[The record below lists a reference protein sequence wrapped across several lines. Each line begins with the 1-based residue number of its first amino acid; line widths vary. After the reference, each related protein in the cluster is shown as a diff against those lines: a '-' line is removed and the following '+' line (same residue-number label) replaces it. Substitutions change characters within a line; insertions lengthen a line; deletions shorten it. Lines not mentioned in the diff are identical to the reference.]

1 MAFLTLQQKRNELE
15 SLATFLND
23 IDLSAEVIDAA
34 EESED
39 KLLLV
44 EFPGKDGPA
53 QTMEELERVLI
64 GRIIQLPEEE
74 VYTKYLM
81 LYTQIPA
88 ELEDKDE
95 LSILKLLNEWN
106 RKAFTGSFFYSKE
119 DGDETCQIQY
129 KALIASADDEPFDEG
144 VVGETIINFGMI
156 YEEVKEAF
164 EKL

>member
-1 MAFLTLQQKRNELE
+1 MAFLTLQQKQDELE
-15 SLATFLND
+15 SLAAFLNE

-53 QTMEELERVLI
+53 KDMEELESVLI
-64 GRIIQLPEEE
+64 GRIIQLPEDE

-88 ELEDKDE
+88 ELDDTDE
-95 LSILKLLNEWN
+95 LSVLRLLNEWN
-106 RKAFTGSFFYSKE
+106 RRTFTGSFFYSKE
-119 DGDETCQIQY
+119 AGDEACQIQY
-129 KALIASADDEPFDEG
+129 KALIASADDVPFDEG
-144 VVGETIINFGMI
+144 VVGETIINFGMV

-164 EKL
+164 KKR

>member
-1 MAFLTLQQKRNELE
+1 MAFLTLQQKQDELE
-15 SLATFLND
+15 GLAAFLND

-34 EESED
+34 EESDD

-64 GRIIQLPEEE
+64 GRIIQLPEDE

-81 LYTQIPA
+81 LYTQIPV

-95 LSILKLLNEWN
+95 LSILRLLNEWN

-119 DGDETCQIQY
+119 AGDEACQIQY
-129 KALIASADDEPFDEG
+129 KTLIATADDVPFDEG

-164 EKL
+164 KKR